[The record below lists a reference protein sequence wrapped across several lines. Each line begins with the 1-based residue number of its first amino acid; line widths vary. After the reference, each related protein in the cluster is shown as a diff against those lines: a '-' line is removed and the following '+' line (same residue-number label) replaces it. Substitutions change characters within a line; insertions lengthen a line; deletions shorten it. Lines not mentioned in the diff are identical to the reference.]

1 MDLLAELEHRAGPQL
16 TAARHIAE
24 TLGGAGHRTWLV
36 GGCVRDLLLGRD
48 LHDLDLA
55 GPAPPGVVEAL
66 FPRTVAVGRAFGV
79 VRVLSHGQDLEV
91 ATFRVESGTRDGR
104 RPAALSLV
112 ATPEEDA
119 SRRDFTLNALY
130 LDPLTGELVD
140 PVGGR
145 ADLEQ
150 RVLRAVGDAED
161 RFREDGLRLLRMAR
175 FLACLDLRPAD
186 GLLEAARSCRD
197 TLARISSERVLDELG
212 KIARGE
218 QRESAVELLARA
230 GLLTEAFPH
239 LRHSGLGPAERA
251 ALVRGVRPDDLL
263 LALLDLEPDVEGRM
277 DLLARTL
284 DDLPL
289 ARSEA
294 AHLSSS
300 WSRLEEIRSL
310 PPGAP
315 ADLDAAQLA
324 RLLRGREGGSAL
336 RLARAWA
343 KGLGG
348 DGGRLEELEKW
359 ASGRDLEPAPLL
371 AARDLLALGCSPG
384 PGLGALLR
392 ALEDEQ
398 LRGTLTDQV
407 GALAWARQQLELDPT

>member
-16 TAARHIAE
+16 AAARHIAE
-24 TLGGAGHRTWLV
+24 TLGRAGHRTWLV
-36 GGCVRDLLLGRD
+36 GGCVRDLLLGRE

-55 GPAPPGVVEAL
+55 GPAPPEIVEAL

-91 ATFRVESGTRDGR
+91 ATFRVESGTHDGR
-104 RPAALSLV
+104 RPAELSLV

-145 ADLEQ
+145 KDLEQ
-150 RVLRAVGDAED
+150 RVLRAVGDAEE

-175 FLACLDLRPAD
+175 FLAGLQLRPAE

-197 TLARISSERVLDELG
+197 ALARISSERVLDEVG

-218 QRESAVELLARA
+218 RREDAVELLVRA
-230 GLLTEAFPH
+230 ELLTEAFPH
-239 LRHSGLGPAERA
+239 LRHSRLGAVQRA
-251 ALVRGVRPDDLL
+251 TLVRGVRPDELL
-263 LALLDLEPDVEGRM
+263 LALLDLEPAVEGRM
-277 DLLARTL
+277 DLLAQTL
-284 DDLPL
+284 DELPL

-300 WSRLEEIRSL
+300 WTRLEEIRSL
-310 PPGAP
+310 PAGAP
-315 ADLDAAQLA
+315 VDLDAAQLA
-324 RLLRGREGGSAL
+324 RLLRGREGGAAL

-343 KGLGG
+343 KSLG
-348 DGGRLEELEKW
+348 DNEARLDALENW
-359 ASGRDLEPAPLL
+359 ASGRDLEPALL
-371 AARDLLALGCSPG
+371 LSARDLLALGCSPG

-398 LRGTLTDQV
+398 LRGTLTDQA
-407 GALAWARQQLELDPT
+407 GALAWARRRLGLDPT

>member
-24 TLGGAGHRTWLV
+24 TLGRAGHRTWLV
-36 GGCVRDLLLGRD
+36 GGCVRDLLLGRE
-48 LHDLDLA
+48 LHDLDVA
-55 GPAPPGVVEAL
+55 GPAPPEAVEAL

-104 RPAALSLV
+104 RPAELSLV

-140 PVGGR
+140 PVGGQD
-145 ADLEQ
+145 DLEQ
-150 RVLRAVGDAED
+150 RVLRAVGDAEE

-175 FLACLDLRPAD
+175 FLAGLDLRPAE
-186 GLLEAARSCRD
+186 GLLEAARSCRAM
-197 TLARISSERVLDELG
+197 LARISSERVLDELG
-212 KIARGE
+212 KVARGE
-218 QRESAVELLARA
+218 RREVAVELLARA
-230 GLLTEAFPH
+230 GLLAEAFPH
-239 LRHSGLGPAERA
+239 LRHSRLGAAERA
-251 ALVRGVRPDDLL
+251 TLVRGVRPDELL
-263 LALLDLEPDVEGRM
+263 LALLDLEPAVEGRV

-284 DDLPL
+284 DGLPL
-289 ARSEA
+289 ARTEA
-294 AHLSSS
+294 SHLSSS
-300 WSRLEEIRSL
+300 WTRLEEIRSL
-310 PPGAP
+310 PAGAS
-315 ADLDAAQLA
+315 ADVDAARLA

-343 KGLGG
+343 KSLGG
-348 DGGRLEELEKW
+348 DEVRLDALEEW
-359 ASGRDLEPAPLL
+359 ASSRDLEPAPLL
-371 AARDLLALGCSPG
+371 AARDLLALGCPPG
-384 PGLGALLR
+384 PGLGSLLR

-398 LRGTLTDQV
+398 LRGTLTDQA
-407 GALAWARQQLELDPT
+407 GALAWARRQLELDPT